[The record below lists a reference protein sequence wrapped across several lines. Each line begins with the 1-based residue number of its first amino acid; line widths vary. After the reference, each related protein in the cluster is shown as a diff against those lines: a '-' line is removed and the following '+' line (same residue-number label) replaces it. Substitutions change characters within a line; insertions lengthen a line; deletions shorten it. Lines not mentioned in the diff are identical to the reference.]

1 MLQWCCAGVK
11 AGGQHVYMARV
22 HIGNGYKFSKALSC
36 GSDYV
41 CPLHGLFESAV
52 HTTCATEDNMIDCI

>member
-1 MLQWCCAGVK
+1 
-11 AGGQHVYMARV
+11 MARV
-22 HIGNGYKFSKALSC
+22 HIGNGYKFSKALSS

-52 HTTCATEDNMIDCI
+52 HTTCATEDNMIDCKCDNGVMESLYMLVI